1 MTTIKT
7 KTAEFIRSN
16 TDEDTLLTIKP
27 RIYRR
32 AMVLSYG
39 YSIRGNDDTCIKR
52 KNIEVNDK
60 EPIFITYDVIKG
72 ATYFIKI
79 DIIYLDESKQK
90 YRMWYTVEDDFN
102 QDSDKEYQEFF
113 EVEKEKD
120 EDEDED
126 EDEEEDEEK
135 DEDEEDKEIENLEVD

>member
-1 MTTIKT
+1 MTTI

-32 AMVLSYG
+32 NMVSSYG

-60 EPIFITYDVIKG
+60 EPIFITFSVIKG

-79 DIIYLDESKQK
+79 DVIYLDESKQK
-90 YRMWYTVEDDFN
+90 YRMFYTVEDDFN
-102 QDSDKEYQEFF
+102 QNSDKEEDFF
-113 EVEKEKD
+113 KIEKD
-120 EDEDED
+120 EAEV
-126 EDEEEDEEK
+126 EDEEAEDEEAEA
-135 DEDEEDKEIENLEVD
+135 EDEAEQEEIRNLEVD

>member
-1 MTTIKT
+1 MTTI

-32 AMVLSYG
+32 NMVLSYG

-90 YRMWYTVEDDFN
+90 YRMFYTIEDDFN
-102 QDSDKEYQEFF
+102 QNSDREDQEFF

-120 EDEDED
+120 EDEET
-126 EDEEEDEEK
+126 EEEEE
-135 DEDEEDKEIENLEVD
+135 EIENLEVD

>member
-1 MTTIKT
+1 MTTI

-16 TDEDTLLTIKP
+16 TDEDTLLIIKP

-32 AMVLSYG
+32 NMVSSYG

-60 EPIFITYDVIKG
+60 EPIFITFSVIKG

-79 DIIYLDESKQK
+79 DVIYLDESKQK
-90 YRMWYTVEDDFN
+90 YRMFYTIEDDFN
-102 QDSDKEYQEFF
+102 QNSDKEEDFF
-113 EVEKEKD
+113 EIEKD
-120 EDEDED
+120 EAEAEAEDEEAEDEEAEAEDEDEA
-126 EDEEEDEEK
+126 EQEE
-135 DEDEEDKEIENLEVD
+135 IGNLEVD